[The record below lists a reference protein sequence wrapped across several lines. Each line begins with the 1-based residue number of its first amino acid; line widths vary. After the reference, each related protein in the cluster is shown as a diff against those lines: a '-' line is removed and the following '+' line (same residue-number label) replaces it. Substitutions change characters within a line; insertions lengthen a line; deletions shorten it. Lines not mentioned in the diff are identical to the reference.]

1 MGKTAIFGLSTLI
14 IVALILIPLAAAQA
28 GEDFSEAQ
36 ALIEQKVPCN
46 QLSFEQLEKIGEYY
60 MEQMHPGESHELM
73 HEMMGLE
80 EGSEAEKQFHINMA
94 KRLYCNEGGTSGSG
108 GVNMMGSGMMG
119 GGMIGGMMGGAY
131 SGSGMMG
138 SGYSGGM
145 MGPQM
150 MYGAYGYNSGLL
162 GGSLGALN
170 EALFTLALIA
180 LIIFLSIKIFREL
193 KGGKKNGCK
202 TQRACLRVRGRN
214 SFRRGNTA
222 ARA

>member
-14 IVALILIPLAAAQA
+14 IAALILIPLAVAQA
-28 GEDFSEAQ
+28 GEDFSEAE
-36 ALIEQKVPCN
+36 AIIGQKVPCSD
-46 QLSFEQLEKIGEYY
+46 LSFEQLEKIGEYY

-119 GGMIGGMMGGAY
+119 GGMM
-131 SGSGMMG
+131 SGMMG

-193 KGGKKNGCK
+193 KGGKKNG
-202 TQRACLRVRGRN
+202 
-214 SFRRGNTA
+214 
-222 ARA
+222 

>member
-1 MGKTAIFGLSTLI
+1 
-14 IVALILIPLAAAQA
+14 
-28 GEDFSEAQ
+28 
-36 ALIEQKVPCN
+36 
-46 QLSFEQLEKIGEYY
+46 
-60 MEQMHPGESHELM
+60 
-73 HEMMGLE
+73 
-80 EGSEAEKQFHINMA
+80 MA
-94 KRLYCNEGGTSGSG
+94 YRFYCGAFISGSG
-108 GVNMMGSGMMG
+108 QDYNSGYGAYGMMGS
-119 GGMIGGMMGGAY
+119 GMMGGAY

-193 KGGKKNGCK
+193 KGGKKNG
-202 TQRACLRVRGRN
+202 
-214 SFRRGNTA
+214 
-222 ARA
+222 

>member
-1 MGKTAIFGLSTLI
+1 MGKTVIFGLSTLI
-14 IVALILIPLAAAQA
+14 IAALILIPLAAAQA
-28 GEDFSEAQ
+28 GEDFSEAE
-36 ALIEQKVPCN
+36 AIIGQKVPCSD
-46 QLSFEQLEKIGEYY
+46 LSFEQLEKIGDYY
-60 MEQMHPGESHELM
+60 MEQIHPGDAHEAM
-73 HEMMGLE
+73 DAMMGG
-80 EGSEAEKQFHINMA
+80 EGSQSLAQMHVSMA
-94 KRLYCNEGGTSGSG
+94 YRFYCGAFISGSG
-108 GVNMMGSGMMG
+108 QDYNSGYGAYGMMGS
-119 GGMIGGMMGGAY
+119 GMMGGAY

-193 KGGKKNGCK
+193 KGGKKNG
-202 TQRACLRVRGRN
+202 
-214 SFRRGNTA
+214 
-222 ARA
+222 